1 MIKIALCDDDMGY
14 LKGNIKEL
22 IFRISRSLDTQIEIR
37 LFSDGNRLI
46 NQFVTG
52 HYYDIVILDID
63 MPSINGKELAR
74 KLRNIDSTFFLVFLT
89 SYKMEIFNSVQYKF
103 NAFIPKEN
111 IDADIEAE
119 LSRVINE
126 YMTCKPEFEL
136 FEILRNGILSN
147 IKVTIQHILY
157 FYFHDK
163 RIFLKTTTEE
173 LLLTER
179 VFSVIVEKYR
189 CKGFYESYRNYLLNV
204 GKVIEISDNYV
215 VLCNGEKLPVS
226 KRYKKGLVR
235 EVADYILMEETT

>member
-1 MIKIALCDDDMGY
+1 
-14 LKGNIKEL
+14 
-22 IFRISRSLDTQIEIR
+22 
-37 LFSDGNRLI
+37 
-46 NQFVTG
+46 
-52 HYYDIVILDID
+52 
-63 MPSINGKELAR
+63 
-74 KLRNIDSTFFLVFLT
+74 
-89 SYKMEIFNSVQYKF
+89 
-103 NAFIPKEN
+103 
-111 IDADIEAE
+111 
-119 LSRVINE
+119 
-126 YMTCKPEFEL
+126 MTCKPEFEL

-147 IKVTIQHILY
+147 IKVTIQNILY

>member
-103 NAFIPKEN
+103 NALYRRK
-111 IDADIEAE
+111 
-119 LSRVINE
+119 
-126 YMTCKPEFEL
+126 
-136 FEILRNGILSN
+136 ILMPILKQSL
-147 IKVTIQHILY
+147 V
-157 FYFHDK
+157 
-163 RIFLKTTTEE
+163 E
-173 LLLTER
+173 LLT
-179 VFSVIVEKYR
+179 SI
-189 CKGFYESYRNYLLNV
+189 
-204 GKVIEISDNYV
+204 
-215 VLCNGEKLPVS
+215 
-226 KRYKKGLVR
+226 
-235 EVADYILMEETT
+235 